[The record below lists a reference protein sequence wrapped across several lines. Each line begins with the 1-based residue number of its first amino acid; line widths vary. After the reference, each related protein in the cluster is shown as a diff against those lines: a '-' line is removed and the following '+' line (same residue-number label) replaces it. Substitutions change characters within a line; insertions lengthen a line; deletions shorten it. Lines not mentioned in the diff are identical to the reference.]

1 MADDTDRPAVAR
13 FHRAALRYGN
23 EPEVLRDVSL
33 DLAAGSFHFLLGPS
47 GAGKTS
53 LLRLLSLALPP
64 SRGCVVVFGRDVV
77 TTARADL
84 AALRRRIGI
93 VFQDFRLLP
102 QLSVYDN
109 VALPLAVS
117 GLDTARIAED
127 CKLMLARTGLERFA
141 EVRPPSLSGGQQ
153 QLVAIARALIIR
165 PRLLIADEPTA
176 SVDETLALRLIALF
190 QEVNRL
196 GTTVLIAT
204 HNERLADRFPH
215 PRLRLED
222 GHVLYDPPDG
232 WPPGDGPATPQ
243 HDHAATA
250 A

>member
-1 MADDTDRPAVAR
+1 MADDTDRPPVAR
-13 FHRAALRYGN
+13 FHRAALRYGD

-33 DLAAGSFHFLLGPS
+33 DLVAGSFHFLLGPS

-53 LLRLLSLALPP
+53 LLRLLSLAMPP
-64 SRGCVVVFGRDVV
+64 SRGCVVVFGRDV
-77 TTARADL
+77 AAIPRPEL

-109 VALPLAVS
+109 VALPLAVA
-117 GLDTARIAED
+117 GLDQQRIATD
-127 CKLMLARTGLERFA
+127 CKRMLARIGLDRLA
-141 EVRPPSLSGGQQ
+141 EARPPSLSGGQQ
-153 QLVAIARALIIR
+153 QRVAIARALIIR

-204 HNERLADRFPH
+204 HNQRLADRFPH
-215 PRLRLED
+215 PRLRLEE
-222 GHVLYDPPDG
+222 GHVVYDSPDARPPADG
-232 WPPGDGPATPQ
+232 APRHRGD
-243 HDHAATA
+243 AASA
-250 A
+250 AA

>member
-1 MADDTDRPAVAR
+1 M
-13 FHRAALRYGN
+13 
-23 EPEVLRDVSL
+23 LRDVSL

-53 LLRLLSLALPP
+53 LLRLLSLAMPP
-64 SRGCVVVFGRDVV
+64 SRGCVVVFGRDVAA
-77 TTARADL
+77 TSRPEL

-109 VALPLAVS
+109 VALPLAVA
-117 GLDTARIAED
+117 GLDAAQIATD
-127 CKLMLARTGLERFA
+127 CKRMLARIGLDRLA
-141 EVRPPSLSGGQQ
+141 EARPPSLSGGQQ

-165 PRLLIADEPTA
+165 PRLLIANEPTA
-176 SVDETLALRLIALF
+176 SVNEILAQRLIALF

-204 HNERLADRFPH
+204 HNQRLAARFRH
-215 PRLRLED
+215 PRLRLEE
-222 GHVLYDPPDG
+222 GHVVPIRRTRRRPHHG
-232 WPPGDGPATPQ
+232 
-243 HDHAATA
+243 TA
-250 A
+250 AMQPRRRHEVDADRTSGAGLADGG

>member
-1 MADDTDRPAVAR
+1 MADDTDHPAVAR

-64 SRGCVVVFGRDVV
+64 SRGCVVVFGRDVAK
-77 TTARADL
+77 TPRPDL

-117 GLDTARIAED
+117 GFAPERIAED
-127 CKLMLARTGLERFA
+127 CGLMLARTGLERLA
-141 EVRPPSLSGGQQ
+141 AAHPPSLSGGQQ

-176 SVDETLALRLIALF
+176 SVDESLALRLIALF

-204 HNERLADRFPH
+204 HNERLADRFEH

-222 GHVLYDPPDG
+222 GHVLYDQPDG
-232 WPPGDGPATPQ
+232 WPPDGGGAPFY
-243 HDHAATA
+243 HDHPAAA